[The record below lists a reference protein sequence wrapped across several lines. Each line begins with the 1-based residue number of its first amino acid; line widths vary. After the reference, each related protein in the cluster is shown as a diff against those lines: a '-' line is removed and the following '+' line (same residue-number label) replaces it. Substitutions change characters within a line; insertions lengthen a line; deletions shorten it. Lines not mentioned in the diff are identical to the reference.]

1 MHGASK
7 PKYRLYLTAYLAAVL
22 VLYAAVFRLEWGAI
36 KIGFP
41 DFSIFYT
48 AARIVASG
56 QGSQLY
62 SDHLQESVQRSFSP
76 AVAVRGSMLPYYH
89 PPFEALLFLPLQ
101 YLPYLGAYAVW
112 FAINAAAVVAACL
125 VMRRNLPL
133 LAAWPRWLCVLAG
146 FAYLPVF
153 IALVQGQD
161 SILVLLSYTLA
172 FAAMRHDRDFAA
184 GAWLGLGLVKYHLI
198 LPFVLVLVLA
208 RRGKCLAGILTV
220 AAVLA
225 VLSWMAVGWRGLL
238 SYPGYVW
245 HSEHS
250 QKYAWNALQGAR
262 SDLSLVTNLK
272 GLLFSTLHGTD
283 LAVIRVLLVILSF
296 AVLTL
301 AYRGWKQGA
310 RRGPRGLQLAFAA
323 LVIATV
329 LVSYHTFTQDL
340 SLILLAM
347 ALTLDGHPRPTLLLC
362 IAVLFCGPLYLVLI
376 TRVGNLQLIT
386 MTLLVMFATILVR
399 LRSLAF
405 SETG

>member
-1 MHGASK
+1 M
-7 PKYRLYLTAYLAAVL
+7 

-48 AARIVASG
+48 AGRIVASG

-62 SDHLQESVQRSFSP
+62 SDSLQESVQRSFSP

-89 PPFEALLFLPLQ
+89 PPFEALLFVPLQ
-101 YLPYLGAYAVW
+101 SLPYLAAYAVW

-133 LAAWPRWLCVLAG
+133 LGAWPRWLCVLAG
-146 FAYLPVF
+146 FAYLPIF

-172 FAAMRHDRDFAA
+172 FEAMRDDRDFAA

-198 LPFVLVLVLA
+198 LPFVLVLTLA
-208 RRGKCLAGILTV
+208 RRGKCLAGFLTV
-220 AAVLA
+220 AAVLTG
-225 VLSWMAVGWRGLL
+225 LSWMAVGWRGLL

-250 QKYAWNALQGAR
+250 QKYAWNALQGSR
-262 SDLSLVTNLK
+262 SDLSMVTNLK

-283 LAVIRVLLVILSF
+283 LTVLRVLLVMLSF
-296 AVLTL
+296 AVLAL

-310 RRGPRGLQLAFAA
+310 QLGFRGLQLAFAA
-323 LVIATV
+323 LLIATIM
-329 LVSYHTFTQDL
+329 VSYHAFTQDL
-340 SLILLAM
+340 SLILLAL
-347 ALTLDGHPRPTLLLC
+347 ALALEPRPGPTLLLC
-362 IAVLFCGPLYLVLI
+362 IATLFCGPLYLLLI

-399 LRSLAF
+399 LHSLAF